1 MLSAPVAAGSTAL
14 VWQFPVAIAGTAGH
28 SVGAAIG
35 AAVTMVAFMTLFSI
49 FGGVLAIGLVGAGA
63 GYLVRHFRPGS
74 PQIAGIA
81 VGCASAL
88 VVAVADVLLTGR

>member
-1 MLSAPVAAGSTAL
+1 MTAL

-63 GYLVRHFRPGS
+63 GYLVRHFGLDRRKLPVS
-74 PQIAGIA
+74 L
-81 VGCASAL
+81 L
-88 VVAVADVLLTGR
+88 VVRRRWWLLSQMYS